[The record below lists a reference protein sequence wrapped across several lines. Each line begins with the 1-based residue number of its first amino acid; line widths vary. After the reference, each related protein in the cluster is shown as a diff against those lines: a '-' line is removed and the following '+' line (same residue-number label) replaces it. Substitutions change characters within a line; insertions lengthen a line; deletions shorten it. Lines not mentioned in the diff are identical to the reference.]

1 MPRLRR
7 PPAALA
13 VAGAALF
20 LSAGGAAWAT
30 DGPGHDQTASVT
42 KAKPHTNRG
51 PRGPRGRRGPQG
63 PQGLPGSAGAVGAG
77 GAPGAQG
84 AAGPSDGYIARVATA
99 TSLPAGTAT
108 AVVQL
113 TLPAGGAYI
122 VTAATELGGASTAG
136 GFVNCTLLAGASPIG
151 AGSTDLPTLAAFAAT
166 ITLTGATSGGTISL
180 SCKPDNAALA
190 RNSVITAIKVGTL
203 HA

>member
-1 MPRLRR
+1 MPRFRR

-20 LSAGGAAWAT
+20 LSAGGAAWASA
-30 DGPGHDQTASVT
+30 DAPGNARTASV
-42 KAKPHTNRG
+42 KQARPHTH
-51 PRGPRGRRGPQG
+51 RGPRGRRGRPGPRG
-63 PQGLPGSAGAVGAG
+63 PQGLPGSP

-84 AAGPSDGYIARVATA
+84 AAGPSDGYIARVATS
-99 TSLPAGTAT
+99 TSLPASTAT

-136 GFVNCTLLAGASPIG
+136 GLVN
-151 AGSTDLPTLAAFAAT
+151 
-166 ITLTGATSGGTISL
+166 
-180 SCKPDNAALA
+180 
-190 RNSVITAIKVGTL
+190 
-203 HA
+203 